1 MSSDLLRY
9 SLVSGVTRRL
19 LRGLADLEDR
29 AQIMSAHIETSA
41 EVQARRA
48 DAIGA
53 VAGRAM
59 QDAALL
65 SQMEQQLAQTVPM
78 ASGRLALIADSAALA
93 LAEVVHDA
101 AYRLRRC

>member
-1 MSSDLLRY
+1 MSDLQPY
-9 SLVSGVTRRL
+9 ARRL
-19 LRGLADLEDR
+19 ARGSGSMLA
-29 AQIMSAHIETSA
+29 AIETRA
-41 EVQARRA
+41 TLKRMQIAQEAAIHADMA

-59 QDAALL
+59 QDVALL

-78 ASGRLALIADSAALA
+78 ASGRLALIADSAALS